1 MTRHWS
7 LTIDPGDAGYFV
19 VPVTNDWT
27 ITDNYW
33 DQQTSL
39 NISQATKESRWDLH
53 DRDLADRIRRLRTGY
68 RRAD

>member
-1 MTRHWS
+1 M
-7 LTIDPGDAGYFV
+7 

-39 NISQATKESRWDLH
+39 NISQAKQN
-53 DRDLADRIRRLRTGY
+53 RDGTYTIVISPTGSDGLELGVD
-68 RRAD
+68 RRAEPGHDLDPVPGPAT